1 MPKTR
6 HEKFIKSFDIYMT
19 NLKINELEYNL
30 AYILRNTTDNQTRS
44 IHFYSLEILGMQE
57 SLHSNGENVITLLPS
72 TSDFINNMKEYFEPY
87 ILYGHYRIKMS
98 YIKIITEPSNNYIT
112 TIDFEI
118 CYFRDHLPFPLQLS
132 VPEQLIQNI
141 ETLTTEIHE
150 QGNELNRMR
159 RKYKTEKER
168 LKRVQQNIQNKMQ
181 IMYNQQEILDD
192 CPVCMEPIQKD
203 NLYVPICFHNICNDC
218 SKRCEKC
225 PLCRERYVVL
235 IH

>member
-6 HEKFIKSFDIYMT
+6 HEKFIKSFDIYMR

-57 SLHSNGENVITLLPS
+57 SLYSNGENVITLLPS

-98 YIKIITEPSNNYIT
+98 YIKIITEPSNDYVS

-118 CYFRDHLPFPLQLS
+118 YYFRDHLPFPLQLS

-181 IMYNQQEILDD
+181 IIYNQQEILDD
-192 CPVCMEPIQKD
+192 CPVCMEPIQKN
-203 NLYVPICFHNICNDC
+203 NLYVPICFHNICKDC

-225 PLCRERYVVL
+225 PLCRERYVVFV
-235 IH
+235 H

>member
-6 HEKFIKSFDIYMT
+6 HEKFFKSFDIYMS

-30 AYILRNTTDNQTRS
+30 AYTLRNTTDNQTKS
-44 IHFYSLEILGMQE
+44 IHSYTLEILGTQE
-57 SLHSNGENVITLLPS
+57 SLHSNGENVITLLPT
-72 TSDFINNMKEYFEPY
+72 TSYFIDDMNNYFEPY

-98 YIKIITEPSNNYIT
+98 YIKIITERSNDYIST
-112 TIDFEI
+112 VDFEI
-118 CYFRDHLPFPLQLS
+118 HYFRDHLPFPLPLS

-192 CPVCMEPIQKD
+192 CPVCMEPIQKN
-203 NLYVPICFHNICNDC
+203 NLYVPICFHNICKDC

-225 PLCRERYVVL
+225 PLCRERYVVFV
-235 IH
+235 H

>member
-57 SLHSNGENVITLLPS
+57 SLYSNGENVITLLPS

-98 YIKIITEPSNNYIT
+98 YIKIITEPSNDYVS

-118 CYFRDHLPFPLQLS
+118 YYFRDHLPFPLQLS

-192 CPVCMEPIQKD
+192 CPVCMEPIQKN
-203 NLYVPICFHNICNDC
+203 NLYVPICFHNICKDC

-225 PLCRERYVVL
+225 PLCRERYVVFV
-235 IH
+235 H